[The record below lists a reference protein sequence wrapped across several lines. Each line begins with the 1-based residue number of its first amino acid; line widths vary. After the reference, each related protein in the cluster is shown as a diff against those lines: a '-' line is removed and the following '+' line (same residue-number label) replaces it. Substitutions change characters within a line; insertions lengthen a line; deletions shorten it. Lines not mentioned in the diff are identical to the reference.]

1 MTVEQVS
8 LWLLS
13 VVFSENVLINEAG
26 RGGARPIMLS
36 DSLPA
41 DDPQLKTANFVFLM
55 NNLEYNSK
63 F

>member
-26 RGGARPIMLS
+26 RARPIMLS

-41 DDPQLKTANFVFLM
+41 DDPQLKAANFVF
-55 NNLEYNSK
+55 E
-63 F
+63 

>member
-26 RGGARPIMLS
+26 RARPIMLS

-55 NNLEYNSK
+55 NKLEYNSK